1 MYIYYY
7 NKVKGH
13 TRENTD
19 ELIKKSCIHRFGKA
33 CEITRNE
40 YGKPYLKDSD
50 SYISVTHTDSIVLI
64 AIWDAEFGI
73 DCEKKDRIIKNPEK
87 ICEKY
92 FLPEETAYIGN
103 NNEKFLETWVKK
115 EAFIKFSGKGLR
127 DIKKAETL
135 SPNGFYTDFSDEEN
149 IIFTFS
155 EKKIKKIKIIR
166 NF

>member
-13 TRENTD
+13 TRKNTD
-19 ELIKKSCIHRFGKA
+19 ELIKKSCIHRFGKTY
-33 CEITRNE
+33 EILRNE

-50 SYISVTHTDSIVLI
+50 AYISVTHTDSTVLI

-73 DCEKKDRIIKNPEK
+73 DCEKKDRLIKNSEK

-92 FLPEETAYIGN
+92 FSPEEIAYIGN
-103 NNEKFLETWVKK
+103 SNEKFLEIWVKK
-115 EAFIKFSGKGLR
+115 EAFIKFSGKGFR
-127 DIKKAETL
+127 DIKKAKTL
-135 SPNGFYTDFSDEEN
+135 SASGFYTDFSDEEN

-155 EKKIKKIKIIR
+155 EKKIKNFKIIR